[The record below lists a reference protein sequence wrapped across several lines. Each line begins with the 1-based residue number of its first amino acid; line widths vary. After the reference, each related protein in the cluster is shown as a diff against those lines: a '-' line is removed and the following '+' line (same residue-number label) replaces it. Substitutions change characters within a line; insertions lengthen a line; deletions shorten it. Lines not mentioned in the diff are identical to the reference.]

1 MRLERGG
8 MVRFVF
14 RRDPGCIG
22 DPAVGVE
29 VWVEGERARG
39 IRTPFGAIR
48 E

>member
-22 DPAVGVE
+22 DPAVDVE
-29 VWVEGERARG
+29 VRVEGGRAMG
-39 IRTPFGAIR
+39 LRTPFGAIR